1 LSLTSLPPQRPGFH
15 DFRAADRL
23 LLSCVAPDAPFVP
36 LLLTP
41 SYLPPSL
48 SPSPPSRLLDDPLIH
63 TATQEILPDKRK
75 SRAQIQQEIKRKER
89 AIETFVRAYTT
100 PCLEAEDIRLCLYS
114 ICDNNSFLNSNR
126 LPIDKMIAYLLQY
139 FSSSKVGRRKRGGEI
154 RRGRG
159 GGARHMD
166 RRARRSRGRPSD
178 PLMLTSP
185 APSLPPS
192 LPPSFLYSFL
202 PVPPPG

>member
-1 LSLTSLPPQRPGFH
+1 M
-15 DFRAADRL
+15 
-23 LLSCVAPDAPFVP
+23 
-36 LLLTP
+36 
-41 SYLPPSL
+41 
-48 SPSPPSRLLDDPLIH
+48 LDDPLIH

-139 FSSSKVGRRKRGGEI
+139 FSSSKVGRVRVRVKRGI
-154 RRGRG
+154 DPKRKGRG
-159 GGARHMD
+159 SMAYGTAGSTCAW
-166 RRARRSRGRPSD
+166 
-178 PLMLTSP
+178 TTI
-185 APSLPPS
+185 
-192 LPPSFLYSFL
+192 
-202 PVPPPG
+202 